1 MQKYDK
7 STFRKTPINSDY
19 KTETITK
26 FIIYSIIFS
35 LRSNTNDTT
44 MSHQCNIHSTFSVDK
59 INIFAMQRHLLLL
72 LIFDILMKILVV
84 DDELD
89 ICELLQYN
97 LETEGYEVVT
107 ANSAEEA
114 LALPLNE
121 YALILLDV
129 MMGEMS
135 GFQMARKLKE
145 DPSTLHIPIIFITAL
160 DDEDNTVKGL
170 NIGADD
176 YIAKPLSMKEVKARV
191 RVVLRRTTIPLIL
204 KERKTKNIIC
214 YEGITLNQSAK
225 AVTID
230 GEELTLTKLEY
241 ELLSLLLQNPG
252 KVFSREDILTHCW
265 PQDVYVLDRTVD
277 VNITRLRKK
286 IGHYGKQ
293 IKTRIGYG
301 YCFEK

>member
-1 MQKYDK
+1 
-7 STFRKTPINSDY
+7 
-19 KTETITK
+19 
-26 FIIYSIIFS
+26 
-35 LRSNTNDTT
+35 
-44 MSHQCNIHSTFSVDK
+44 MSHQCNTPSTFRVDK

-114 LALPLNE
+114 LALPLND

-135 GFQMARKLKE
+135 GFQMARKIKD
-145 DPSTLHIPIIFITAL
+145 DPSTSHIPIIFITAL

-191 RVVLRRTTIPLIL
+191 WVVLRRTTIPLIL
-204 KERKTKNIIC
+204 KEKKAKNKIC
-214 YEGITLNQSAK
+214 YEGITLDQNAK
-225 AVTID
+225 VVTID
-230 GEELTLTKLEY
+230 GKDLTLTKLEY

-286 IGHYGKQ
+286 IGFYGKL

>member
-1 MQKYDK
+1 
-7 STFRKTPINSDY
+7 
-19 KTETITK
+19 
-26 FIIYSIIFS
+26 
-35 LRSNTNDTT
+35 
-44 MSHQCNIHSTFSVDK
+44 MSHQCNTPSAFRVDK

-114 LALPLNE
+114 LALPLND

-135 GFQMARKLKE
+135 GFQMARKIKE
-145 DPSTLHIPIIFITAL
+145 DPSTSHIPIIFITAL

-204 KERKTKNIIC
+204 KEKKAKNKIC
-214 YEGITLNQSAK
+214 YEGITLDQNAK
-225 AVTID
+225 VVTID
-230 GEELTLTKLEY
+230 GKDLTLTKLEY

-252 KVFSREDILTHCW
+252 KVFSREDILSHCW

-286 IGHYGKQ
+286 IGFYGKL

>member
-1 MQKYDK
+1 
-7 STFRKTPINSDY
+7 
-19 KTETITK
+19 
-26 FIIYSIIFS
+26 
-35 LRSNTNDTT
+35 
-44 MSHQCNIHSTFSVDK
+44 
-59 INIFAMQRHLLLL
+59 
-72 LIFDILMKILVV
+72 MKILVV

-114 LALPLNE
+114 LTLPLNE

-129 MMGEMS
+129 MMGEIS
-135 GFQMARKLKE
+135 GFQMARKIK
-145 DPSTLHIPIIFITAL
+145 DNPVTANIPIIFITAL
-160 DDEDNTVKGL
+160 DGEDDTVKGL

-191 RVVLRRTTIPLIL
+191 RVVLRRAAYPIIH
-204 KERKTKNIIC
+204 KEKKSKSIISH
-214 YEGITLNQSAK
+214 EGITLDQNAK
-225 AVTID
+225 TVRID
-230 GEELTLTKLEY
+230 GDVQTLTKLEY

-286 IGHYGKQ
+286 IGSYGKQ

>member
-1 MQKYDK
+1 
-7 STFRKTPINSDY
+7 
-19 KTETITK
+19 
-26 FIIYSIIFS
+26 
-35 LRSNTNDTT
+35 
-44 MSHQCNIHSTFSVDK
+44 
-59 INIFAMQRHLLLL
+59 
-72 LIFDILMKILVV
+72 MKILVV

-89 ICELLQYN
+89 LCEILQFN

-114 LALPLNE
+114 FKLPLQE

-135 GFQMARKLKE
+135 GFQMARKIKE
-145 DPSTLHIPIIFITAL
+145 NPATAQIPIIFITAL

-191 RVVLRRTTIPLIL
+191 KAVLRRANSQSHQGEVSDC
-204 KERKTKNIIC
+204 KIC
-214 YEGITLNQSAK
+214 YGEITLDLNAK
-225 AVTID
+225 TASLD
-230 GEELTLTKLEY
+230 GKELALTKLEF
-241 ELLSLLLQNPG
+241 ELLSFFLHNPD
-252 KVFSREDILTHCW
+252 KVFSREELLTQCW

-286 IGHYGKQ
+286 IGRYGKQ